1 MITASGLQVPITY
14 ERGQVITASGLLC
27 DYSDE
32 NDAFNDIDNFFK
44 ADPDQNKLNS
54 DTDTDEF
61 TNPKKT
67 SLVIQTL
74 LPKLSMM
81 DVSSVAS
88 TFYKSVPST

>member
-1 MITASGLQVPITY
+1 MIDYIVITASGLHFDCQRWESVITASGLQVPITY

-54 DTDTDEF
+54 DTDTD
-61 TNPKKT
+61 KRY
-67 SLVIQTL
+67 IR
-74 LPKLSMM
+74 
-81 DVSSVAS
+81 
-88 TFYKSVPST
+88 